1 MTSQLEYIPGPGVVY
16 CLYGR
21 YTSMRTFGGH
31 SLTADRIM
39 LFKRTYHNIAALAVR
54 VKKEPC
60 LSAVQNASYG
70 HGPSSYLG
78 ASGYTWCRSKAA
90 V

>member
-1 MTSQLEYIPGPGVVY
+1 MTSQLEYIPGPGVLFV
-16 CLYGR
+16 
-21 YTSMRTFGGH
+21 YTSTFGVRIT
-31 SLTADRIM
+31 TADRIM
-39 LFKRTYHNIAALAVR
+39 LFKRTYHNIAVLAVR

-78 ASGYTWCRSKAA
+78 ASGYTWCRSEAA